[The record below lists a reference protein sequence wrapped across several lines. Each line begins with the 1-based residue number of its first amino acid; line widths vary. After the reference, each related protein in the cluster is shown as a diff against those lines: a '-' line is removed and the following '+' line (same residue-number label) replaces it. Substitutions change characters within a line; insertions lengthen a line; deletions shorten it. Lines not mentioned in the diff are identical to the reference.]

1 MYNFIMDSEEDE
13 GSTQWVALRVISL
26 IKLDEL
32 LESYRLSRETRCMPI
47 SSQALDISN
56 EGSETT

>member
-1 MYNFIMDSEEDE
+1 MDSEEDE